1 MDLRRLADATRRRR
15 ITGPAWRLK
24 RKAHGIS
31 LHYNSLHLVH
41 TSRLS
46 LPRCTAVFLTA
57 FCLMSGL
64 WPIFGKAKNAEKP
77 RAQASDAEAD
87 PDPPPPAAAF
97 AAAATTATAAT
108 AANSTRRVT
117 GSPLHKKRRP
127 SGLSQQGVPYSVD
140 ANLSPAVKDLGLRER
155 PVLESPPRQ
164 KSQSNAA
171 RRTVDLF
178 GLGSSESNNEPL
190 GKLDEL
196 DDDEE
201 SVDDGEYLAA
211 KTTIGD
217 EQTLVEIDDKKDD
230 DPTDFHD
237 SVMPALS
244 SSDDIETSDSK
255 QPRVPSNEEDF
266 ARTLADHY
274 AKQQGAA
281 NQQFSFASLRRPPQN
296 AKQSNELHKY
306 LSFCLDIFMIV
317 YAAGFVFSPTSIL
330 SASFDYMHKH
340 LCINTKLSYVYWLFG
355 KIGCTGN
362 GFNRLLYY
370 ATHQYKYI
378 ANELVQ
384 AARPVISIDTLP
396 NALQITLT
404 NAMIKGL
411 AAFVLFKGVPVP
423 RLTIRQAVR
432 FEMVG
437 LPFATQLFFF
447 AMITDYDKG
456 IMLSGAIKLVGCLRR
471 LYLATLESGAQVKFN
486 ADGAQH
492 EAVNYTF
499 LGWFFFEWGR
509 VLGELKRFFE
519 LFTPEELRHLL
530 EQSWKMRKALL
541 TWPAGKLK
549 DAPSLLSSVHILL
562 AEWIFGKGNWEN
574 PLPDPPVANPRNIKQ
589 CYASDQYTSAQGLQ
603 GFRRIRED
611 VDDIDANGGFGFIDV
626 NTAVVG
632 LLKDL
637 EDNQLADGEADY
649 KNVKSLEE
657 YFRNSL
663 GWMPF
668 FDSQIMP
675 VVVLRKPNLDIGGL
689 ILFRLL
695 FLYTPFC
702 FATFWNP
709 QCTKVSL
716 KRLRPM
722 ARTVMQCQV
731 SSFGDLACCSSTR
744 LTLSSFSW
752 NG

>member
-1 MDLRRLADATRRRR
+1 M
-15 ITGPAWRLK
+15 
-24 RKAHGIS
+24 
-31 LHYNSLHLVH
+31 
-41 TSRLS
+41 
-46 LPRCTAVFLTA
+46 
-57 FCLMSGL
+57 
-64 WPIFGKAKNAEKP
+64 
-77 RAQASDAEAD
+77 
-87 PDPPPPAAAF
+87 
-97 AAAATTATAAT
+97 
-108 AANSTRRVT
+108 
-117 GSPLHKKRRP
+117 
-127 SGLSQQGVPYSVD
+127 
-140 ANLSPAVKDLGLRER
+140 
-155 PVLESPPRQ
+155 
-164 KSQSNAA
+164 
-171 RRTVDLF
+171 
-178 GLGSSESNNEPL
+178 
-190 GKLDEL
+190 
-196 DDDEE
+196 
-201 SVDDGEYLAA
+201 
-211 KTTIGD
+211 
-217 EQTLVEIDDKKDD
+217 
-230 DPTDFHD
+230 
-237 SVMPALS
+237 
-244 SSDDIETSDSK
+244 
-255 QPRVPSNEEDF
+255 
-266 ARTLADHY
+266 
-274 AKQQGAA
+274 
-281 NQQFSFASLRRPPQN
+281 
-296 AKQSNELHKY
+296 
-306 LSFCLDIFMIV
+306 
-317 YAAGFVFSPTSIL
+317 
-330 SASFDYMHKH
+330 
-340 LCINTKLSYVYWLFG
+340 
-355 KIGCTGN
+355 
-362 GFNRLLYY
+362 
-370 ATHQYKYI
+370 
-378 ANELVQ
+378 
-384 AARPVISIDTLP
+384 
-396 NALQITLT
+396 
-404 NAMIKGL
+404 
-411 AAFVLFKGVPVP
+411 
-423 RLTIRQAVR
+423 
-432 FEMVG
+432 
-437 LPFATQLFFF
+437 
-447 AMITDYDKG
+447 
-456 IMLSGAIKLVGCLRR
+456 
-471 LYLATLESGAQVKFN
+471 KFN

-731 SSFGDLACCSSTR
+731 SY
-744 LTLSSFSW
+744 
-752 NG
+752 